1 MKFEFL
7 NSQIDDNPIAALSMI
22 VFGVIILS
30 LQDGLIKY
38 MAPSTSFWQFQLIRS
53 IGNIILLCLI
63 ARFTI
68 GLQSLFPLNWKPVY
82 FRAFMMTSCMFC
94 FFAASP
100 SLSLAQMAAGL
111 YTYPIFVSIL
121 AVLVLKETIKFWR
134 FSALIIGC
142 LGALLILEPW
152 SEQFTVLQLLPIMAG
167 FFFAT
172 NIVLIRKY
180 CRKETVVSLTL
191 AVGVVFFISAC
202 LGIILFEFI
211 LINDFLRAQAP
222 FVFVGWPNLTLIVL
236 FFSVSCSLLNVTGNI
251 LLAKAYQTAESSWL
265 APIDYSYLIFAAI
278 WGKLLFDVWPTYLN
292 IIGISFIA
300 VSGILIAWRERHKIN
315 NN

>member
-1 MKFEFL
+1 MKFHFL
-7 NSQIDDNPIAALSMI
+7 NSQIDDNPISALCMI

-38 MAPSTSFWQFQLIRS
+38 MAPNTSFWQFQLIRS

-63 ARFTI
+63 AKFTI
-68 GLQSLFPLNWKPVY
+68 GFHSLLPLNWKAVY

-100 SLSLAQMAAGL
+100 ILSLAQMAAGL

-121 AVLVLKETIKFWR
+121 AVLILKETIKFWR
-134 FSALIIGC
+134 FLALITGC

-152 SEQFTVLQLLPIMAG
+152 SVKFTAFQLLPIIAG
-167 FFFAT
+167 FFFAS

-180 CRKETVVSLTL
+180 CRKETVVALTL
-191 AVGVVFFISAC
+191 AVGVMFFISAC
-202 LGIILFEFI
+202 LGIILFD
-211 LINDFLRAQAP
+211 LIFYNDFLRVKVP
-222 FVFVGWPNLTLIVL
+222 FVFIGWPKLTLII
-236 FFSVSCSLLNVTGNI
+236 FIFSVSCSLLNVTGNI

-300 VSGILIAWRERHKIN
+300 VSGILIAWRERCKA
-315 NN
+315 

>member
-1 MKFEFL
+1 
-7 NSQIDDNPIAALSMI
+7 
-22 VFGVIILS
+22 
-30 LQDGLIKY
+30 
-38 MAPSTSFWQFQLIRS
+38 
-53 IGNIILLCLI
+53 
-63 ARFTI
+63 
-68 GLQSLFPLNWKPVY
+68 
-82 FRAFMMTSCMFC
+82 MMTLCMFC
-94 FFAASP
+94 FFAGSP

-121 AVLVLKETIKFWR
+121 AVVVLKETIRFWR
-134 FSALIIGC
+134 VTALILGF
-142 LGALLILEPW
+142 LGAFLILEPW
-152 SEQFTVLQLLPIMAG
+152 SDRFSVLQLLPIMAG
-167 FFFAT
+167 FFFAS

-191 AVGVVFFISAC
+191 AVGVMFFISAC

-211 LINDFLRAQAP
+211 FYNNLFRVTAP
-222 FVFVGWPNLTLIVL
+222 FVFIGWPKLTLIIFV
-236 FFSVSCSLLNVTGNI
+236 FSASCSLLNVTGNI

-300 VSGILIAWRERHKIN
+300 VSGILIAWRERYKAKDN
-315 NN
+315 

>member
-1 MKFEFL
+1 MKFKFL
-7 NSQIDDNPIAALSMI
+7 NSQTDDNPLAALCMI
-22 VFGVIILS
+22 IFGVIILS

-38 MAPSTSFWQFQLIRS
+38 MATATSFWQFQLIRS
-53 IGNIILLCLI
+53 IGNIIILCL
-63 ARFTI
+63 FVKYTT
-68 GLQSLFPLNWKPVY
+68 GFQSLLPMNWKPVY
-82 FRAFMMTSCMFC
+82 FRAFMMTLCMFC

-121 AVLVLKETIKFWR
+121 AVLVLKETIRFWR
-134 FSALIIGC
+134 VTALIIGF
-142 LGALLILEPW
+142 LGAFLILEPW
-152 SEQFTVLQLLPIMAG
+152 SEKFNVLQLLPIMAG
-167 FFFAT
+167 FFFAS

-191 AVGVVFFISAC
+191 AVGVMFFISAC

-211 LINDFLRAQAP
+211 FYNNLLRVTAP
-222 FVFVGWPNLTLIVL
+222 FVFIGWPKLTLIIFV
-236 FFSVSCSLLNVTGNI
+236 FSASCSLLNVIGNI

-265 APIDYSYLIFAAI
+265 APMDYSYLIFAAI

-300 VSGILIAWRERHKIN
+300 VSGILIAWRERYKIQN
-315 NN
+315 N